1 MTWNKTPVLAFSW
14 GLCEN
19 LFCAS
24 GNKTYYGEFIH
35 FYFFQYLL
43 IIPVFSLKSA
53 FAFINVELLLSPI
66 LDFTSWLLTVLSPSR
81 SMYLLFRSKHYFFIY
96 RFFIFLFNLFIHS
109 FIHSFIYLFIY
120 LFIICFCFIKT
131 RNMELVKFTRIST
144 LEFLKIKEE
153 VSNKV
158 KACFHILRITFLKF
172 SFSLSMFN
180 NSEAD
185 SFQDSFTKIL
195 FNNTDTLF
203 KTIWKEYLG

>member
-1 MTWNKTPVLAFSW
+1 M
-14 GLCEN
+14 
-19 LFCAS
+19 
-24 GNKTYYGEFIH
+24 IH

-109 FIHSFIYLFIY
+109 FIHSFIYLS
-120 LFIICFCFIKT
+120 IICFCFIKT